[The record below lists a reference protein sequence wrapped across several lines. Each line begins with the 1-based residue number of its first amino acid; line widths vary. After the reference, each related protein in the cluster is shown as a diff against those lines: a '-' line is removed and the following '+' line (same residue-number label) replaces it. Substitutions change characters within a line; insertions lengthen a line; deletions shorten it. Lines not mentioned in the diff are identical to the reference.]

1 MARDL
6 DDAAR
11 EGGMEYENLAKRTQS
26 REEEGESAEY
36 ENLAKR
42 TQSPNAA
49 GGNSWDRENFD
60 QTNPIRRRAFAE
72 GGGRWA
78 RSRGWRP

>member
-1 MARDL
+1 MARDS

-11 EGGMEYENLAKRTQS
+11 EGGMEYEKLAKRTQS
-26 REEEGESAEY
+26 REEEGESVEY

-49 GGNSWDRENFD
+49 GGEFM
-60 QTNPIRRRAFAE
+60 
-72 GGGRWA
+72 G
-78 RSRGWRP
+78 SRKF